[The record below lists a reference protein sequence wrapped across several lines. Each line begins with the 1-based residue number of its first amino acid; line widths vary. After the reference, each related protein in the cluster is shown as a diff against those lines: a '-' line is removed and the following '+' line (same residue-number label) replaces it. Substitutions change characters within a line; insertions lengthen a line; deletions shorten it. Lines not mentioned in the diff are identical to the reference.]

1 MTDYTSGNISYVTLP
16 TSTSATGAEPNQNQQ
31 QNPASS
37 ASVPASAPHLANNVN
52 QNNIDITN
60 PFANAINNRQESGIP
75 ADKQSQANNG
85 ANGSAGS
92 TSSAAVSFDDIVN
105 KKQFGSLAKELFDQV
120 AEGNVDE
127 FNKSFQSALRGVY
140 KTAVEDANKLL
151 DARIQKLETSLLQ
164 KFNNRTEADAIIKD
178 MKSKIPYA
186 DNPATEPVARM
197 VLGAYLK
204 QGLNKQEAIAATNQY
219 FNRFADE
226 VSNANVHKSPSLG
239 KSGRDSWDELFNLD

>member
-16 TSTSATGAEPNQNQQ
+16 TSTSAGGGEPNNQNQNQQ
-31 QNPASS
+31 QNSASS
-37 ASVPASAPHLANNVN
+37 ASMPTSAPHLANNVN

-60 PFANAINNRQESGIP
+60 PFANAINNRQESGVP
-75 ADKQSQANNG
+75 ADKQSQASEG
-85 ANGSAGS
+85 ANGS
-92 TSSAAVSFDDIVN
+92 TSSATVSFDDIVN